1 MANLLNN
8 AALYLANAAIAAA
21 LNTDADSQAIDTA
34 NADGV
39 LFLVPI
45 ADSVATGVA
54 TVKVEQSATS
64 NGTFAPTAATVTAT
78 CAVNDDLNGKIL
90 AIDVIA
96 PTKRWVRVNIT
107 SATANI
113 AFDATTAIAYAGR
126 AKPVAQATAEVLA
139 SGTFVSPAEV

>member
-1 MANLLNN
+1 MSNLLNN
-8 AALYLANAAIAAA
+8 SAVYLANAAIAAA
-21 LNTDADSQAIDTA
+21 ANTDANSQAIDTA

-54 TVKVEQSATS
+54 TVTVEQSATS
-64 NGTFAPTAATVTAT
+64 GGTFAPTAAVVTAT
-78 CAVNDDLNGKIL
+78 CAVNDDLNGLIL
-90 AIDVIA
+90 AVDVIA
-96 PTKRWVRVNIT
+96 PTKRWVRVNLV

-126 AKPVAQATAEVLA
+126 AKPVAQVATEVKA
-139 SGTFVSPAEV
+139 SGTFVSPAEA